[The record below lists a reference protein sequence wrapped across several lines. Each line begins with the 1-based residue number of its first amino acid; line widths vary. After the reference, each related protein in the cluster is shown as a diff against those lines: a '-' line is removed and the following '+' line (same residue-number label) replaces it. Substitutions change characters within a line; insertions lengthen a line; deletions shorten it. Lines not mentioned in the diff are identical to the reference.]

1 MRQASMAAGTTRTL
15 YRRDEVIAILDQ
27 DGDEELDDCF
37 FPGSDDEL
45 GFEEEIAMDERYIIY
60 TVYSIQAVLPST
72 ILLMAT
78 TFLLVIVRERI
89 AVMFPMLPLTHL
101 MTTLYLKM
109 LGV

>member
-1 MRQASMAAGTTRTL
+1 MAAGTTRTL
-15 YRRDEVIAILDQ
+15 YRRDEVIALLDQ
-27 DGDEELDDCF
+27 DGDVELDDCF

-45 GFEEEIAMDERYIIY
+45 GFEEEIAVDERYIY
-60 TVYSIQAVLPST
+60 TAYSIQAVLPST

-89 AVMFPMLPLTHL
+89 AVMFPMLALTHL
-101 MTTLYLKM
+101 MTTLCLKM